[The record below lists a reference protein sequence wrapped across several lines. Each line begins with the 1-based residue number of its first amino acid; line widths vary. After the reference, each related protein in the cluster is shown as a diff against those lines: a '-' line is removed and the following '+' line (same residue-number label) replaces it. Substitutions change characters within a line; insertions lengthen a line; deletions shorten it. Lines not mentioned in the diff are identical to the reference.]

1 MNTRFNYDDSRTIKR
16 LEEATFLGRYQLDT
30 PGNGAD
36 NGLKPYYVE
45 DPMIRTQKWAGN
57 LYTNSVDLES
67 RLFNVGNSTK
77 NSRYSGLD
85 FKPFPNSSPISYPTT
100 CVLTTE
106 QSRAVLPAQLFRE
119 LPQNRYDFLFFDP
132 QLNVSKNFQNNLDT
146 RILEKD
152 YYEPGS
158 VNCLNL

>member
-1 MNTRFNYDDSRTIKR
+1 MNTRFFYDDDRTIKR
-16 LEEATFLGRYQLDT
+16 LEESTFLGRYQLDA
-30 PGNGAD
+30 PGNGAE
-36 NGLKPYYVE
+36 NGTKPYYMM
-45 DPMIRTQKWAGN
+45 DPQIIPQKWSGN

-77 NSRYSGLD
+77 NSRYSGLN
-85 FKPFPNSSPISYPTT
+85 FKPFPNSSPIEYPTT
-100 CVLTTE
+100 TALTTE
-106 QSRAVLPAQLFRE
+106 QSRAILPAQLFRE
-119 LPQNRYDFLFFDP
+119 LPQCRYDYLFFDP

-152 YYEPGS
+152 YYAGS